1 MMSSVSEF
9 DSTFHF
15 LLSAFSL
22 MSFVFGLTASVNCVD
37 SSSMFQ
43 LKYQSTIIVMS
54 SRRV

>member
-37 SSSMFQ
+37 SSSLFP
-43 LKYQSTIIVMS
+43 LRFQSTIIVMC

>member
-37 SSSMFQ
+37 SSSLFP
-43 LKYQSTIIVMS
+43 LRFQSTLNVMS
-54 SRRV
+54 LRRV

>member
-15 LLSAFSL
+15 LLSVFSL
-22 MSFVFGLTASVNCVD
+22 KTFVFCLTALVNHD
-37 SSSMFQ
+37 GSSSLFP
-43 LKYQSTIIVMS
+43 LKFQSTIIVMS

>member
-22 MSFVFGLTASVNCVD
+22 ETFVFCLTAFVNCVD
-37 SSSMFQ
+37 SSSQFALNFQ
-43 LKYQSTIIVMS
+43 SFTIVMS
-54 SRRV
+54 LRRV

>member
-22 MSFVFGLTASVNCVD
+22 MLVFGLTASVNCVD
-37 SSSMFQ
+37 SSSLFPI
-43 LKYQSTIIVMS
+43 KFQSTIIVMC

>member
-22 MSFVFGLTASVNCVD
+22 MSFVFGLTAFVNCVD
-37 SSSMFQ
+37 SRSLFP
-43 LKYQSTIIVMS
+43 LKFQSTIIVMS